1 MVNHELFQNIIN
13 AYSEYEFI
21 YNNGDK
27 KVHGIIDLL
36 LEKENEFIIVDYKLN
51 NIDKEEYQN
60 QLQTYIDYLKTKTD
74 KPIKACLYSLK
85 KNEVIEKK

>member
-1 MVNHELFQNIIN
+1 MLELDLFKNIKN

-21 YNNGDK
+21 YIKDDK

-36 LEKENEFIIVDYKLN
+36 LEKENEFIIVDYKLS

-85 KNEVIEKK
+85 KNQILEKN